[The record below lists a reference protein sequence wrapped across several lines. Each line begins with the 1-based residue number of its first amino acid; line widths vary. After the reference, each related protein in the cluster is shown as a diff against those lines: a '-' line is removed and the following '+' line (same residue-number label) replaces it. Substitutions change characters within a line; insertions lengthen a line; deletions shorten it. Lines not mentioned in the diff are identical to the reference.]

1 MDKSYSKFIDKLN
14 QTQEN
19 GSVLEGCLEFVDQRR
34 LKRTRKKRPQSM
46 MQQRRN
52 KIKLKED
59 IAALNLSSVLEDGPI
74 NLSLQV
80 TEKHQRPNLSFPIDL
95 SGIITAQ
102 KEKGLASSLR
112 SSKIDDDIGCDELND
127 FV

>member
-14 QTQEN
+14 QTQGN
-19 GSVLEGCLEFVDQRR
+19 GSVLKGCLEFVDQRR

-74 NLSLQV
+74 NLSL
-80 TEKHQRPNLSFPIDL
+80 
-95 SGIITAQ
+95 
-102 KEKGLASSLR
+102 
-112 SSKIDDDIGCDELND
+112 
-127 FV
+127 